1 MGVADGETPYRGD
14 ARAGKGDKAMRG
26 SANAEDDA
34 RVFDEAPALSLIVA
48 VDAVHEGTARSL
60 GDMLKVIGN
69 SSCEVIVASREAWP
83 SAPEG
88 VKVVS
93 YNAASRGDRFDRAAA
108 EARGGI
114 LAFVDDRV
122 RLPEGWL
129 ERVIQ
134 YFENPEV
141 SVAGGPVLPRS
152 HWRAE
157 RVSALI
163 LNSHLGTTPSGH
175 VSRAERPRKV
185 SELTGSNLLIR
196 EEVFRDV
203 GGFQSPSIGGEAVR
217 LCYKV
222 RSILGCDIHYEPR
235 LAVAATTRR
244 FPGAFLADTAAY
256 GRARGDMARRFREVA
271 PFYPYALPTLL
282 AVFVLVEAALVL
294 LSPIRHLRLAEYIGA
309 SLLLVL
315 FVVQAAGVLFAK
327 GPARPGDRIL
337 ATLGLPL
344 VSLTYG
350 IAFVRGFFGPS
361 MGEISPLRGRERPL
375 RVLII
380 NWRDISHPWS
390 GGAEIYM
397 HEIGRRFAENGVDV
411 GWLCQRHKGSSRNEL
426 LDGIRVHR
434 VGGRF
439 TLYPSVAISYLF
451 RLRGRYDV
459 IVDCENGIPFFTP
472 LFARVPKVL
481 LVHHVHREIFRR
493 ETHPP
498 LRWLGYFLEGKLM
511 PRVYRNTRVVAVSAS
526 TRDDLVG
533 LGFKSD
539 QIHIVHNG
547 VVEVTP
553 LDRRAAAEPRIL
565 CAGRLTSQKGVDVII
580 RAMPIVLRAFPNAK
594 LDIVGQGP
602 DRTRL
607 ERLAWS
613 LKLATHVRFHGYL
626 PGAARDQLAA
636 QAWVAVCPSAFEGWG
651 VSAVEAGARGLPV
664 VASNVNGLRDSV
676 RDGVTGLLVPHG
688 EPIALAEALVGLLGD
703 PERRAAMSAAGIEW
717 AAAHSW
723 ERSTNELRLVLAGAI
738 DAGRQAD
745 SAVSAATAVTAVTE
759 TETVEDAQISN
770 VG

>member
-1 MGVADGETPYRGD
+1 MGSIDAGESSNSGGD
-14 ARAGKGDKAMRG
+14 EHQASD
-26 SANAEDDA
+26 
-34 RVFDEAPALSLIVA
+34 APALTVIVA
-48 VDAVHEGTARSL
+48 VDAVHDGASRSL
-60 GDMLKVIGN
+60 RDMLAVIGDA
-69 SSCEVIVASREAWP
+69 SCEVIVATREAWP
-83 SAPEG
+83 AAPDG
-88 VKVVS
+88 VTVVA

-108 EARGGI
+108 EAHGRI

-122 RLPEGWL
+122 RLPKGWA
-129 ERVIQ
+129 ERVID
-134 YFENPEV
+134 YFDNPSV

-152 HWRAE
+152 RWRPE
-157 RVSALI
+157 RISALI

-175 VSRAERPRKV
+175 VSRAEKPRTV
-185 SELTGSNLLIR
+185 SELAGSNLLIR
-196 EEVFRDV
+196 DDVFRDV
-203 GGFQSPSIGGEAVR
+203 GGFQSPSVGGEAVR

-222 RSILGCDIHYEPR
+222 RSILGRDINYEPK
-235 LAVAATTRR
+235 LAVTATTRR
-244 FPGAFLADTAAY
+244 FPGPFLADTAAY

-271 PFYPYALPTLL
+271 PFYPYALPTLVTL
-282 AVFVLVEAALVL
+282 FVLVELALIGVPPL
-294 LSPIRHLRLAEYIGA
+294 RHIRLAGYIGA
-309 SLLLVL
+309 SLLFVL
-315 FVVQAAGVLFAK
+315 YVVQAVGVLFAK
-327 GPARPGDRIL
+327 GHARAGDRIL

-350 IAFVRGFFGPS
+350 VAFVRGFFGPS
-361 MGEISPLRGRERPL
+361 LGEISPLRGRQRPL

-397 HEIGRRFAENGVDV
+397 HEIGRRLAENGMDV
-411 GWLCQRHKGSSRNEL
+411 GWLCQRHRGSSRNEL

-439 TLYPSVAISYLF
+439 TLYPRVAISYLF
-451 RLRGRYDV
+451 KLRGRYDV

-472 LFARVPKVL
+472 LFARIPKVL

-498 LRWLGYFLEGKLM
+498 LRWLGYWLEGGLM
-511 PRVYRNTRVVAVSAS
+511 PRVYKKTPIVAVSAS
-526 TRDDLVG
+526 TRDDLVS
-533 LGFKSD
+533 LGFSAD

-553 LDRRAAAEPRIL
+553 LLRQPAPTARIL
-565 CAGRLTSQKGVDVII
+565 CAGRLTPQKGVDVII
-580 RAMPIVLRAFPNAK
+580 RAMPQVLRSFPNAQ

-626 PGAARDQLAA
+626 PGAARDHLAA

-651 VSAVEAGARGLPV
+651 VSCVEAGARGLPV
-664 VASNVNGLRDSV
+664 IASNVNGLRDSV
-676 RDGVTGLLVPHG
+676 RDGITGLLVPHG
-688 EPIALAEALVGLLGD
+688 DPHALADALVGLLGD
-703 PERRAAMSAAGIEW
+703 PERRDAMSAAGIEW

-723 ERSTNELRLVLAGAI
+723 ERSTTELRVVLGRAI
-738 DAGRQAD
+738 DASRRGDTLVVAPK
-745 SAVSAATAVTAVTE
+745 SSIE
-759 TETVEDAQISN
+759 PETVEEIQISN
-770 VG
+770 AG

>member
-1 MGVADGETPYRGD
+1 MAMGGT
-14 ARAGKGDKAMRG
+14 
-26 SANAEDDA
+26 ANADDDTRA
-34 RVFDEAPALSLIVA
+34 FAEAPALSLIVA
-48 VDAVHEGTARSL
+48 VDVIHAGVARSL
-60 GDMLKVIGN
+60 KDMLRVVGDTP
-69 SSCEVIVASREAWP
+69 CELIVASREAWP
-83 SAPEG
+83 DAPAG
-88 VKVVS
+88 VTVVP

-108 EARGGI
+108 QARGRI
-114 LAFVDDRV
+114 LAFIDDRV
-122 RLPEGWL
+122 RLPAGWP
-129 ERVIQ
+129 ERVIE
-134 YFENPEV
+134 YFDDPAV

-152 HWRAE
+152 RWRAE
-157 RVSALI
+157 RISALI

-175 VSRAERPRKV
+175 VSRAERPRTV
-185 SELTGSNLLIR
+185 TELTGSNLLIR
-196 EEVFRDV
+196 YDVFRDV
-203 GGFQSPSIGGEAVR
+203 GGFQSPSVGGEAVR
-217 LCYKV
+217 LCYKA
-222 RSILGCDIHYEPR
+222 RSILGCEVNYEPD

-244 FPGAFLADTAAY
+244 FPGPFLADTAAY

-271 PFYPYALPTLL
+271 PFYPYALPTLVTL
-282 AVFVLVEAALVL
+282 VVILELGLLIPFPHHPFKAAAIGGALLFVLYLVQT
-294 LSPIRHLRLAEYIGA
+294 
-309 SLLLVL
+309 V
-315 FVVQAAGVLFAK
+315 GVLFAK
-327 GPARPGDRIL
+327 GTSGLGDRLL

-350 IAFVRGFFGPS
+350 VAFVRGFFGPS
-361 MGEISPLRGRERPL
+361 MGEISPLRGRQRPL

-397 HEIGRRFAENGVDV
+397 HEIGRRLAEMGMDV
-411 GWLCQRHKGSSRNEL
+411 GWLTQRHKGSSRNEL

-439 TLYPSVAISYLF
+439 TLYPRVAISYLF
-451 RLRGRYDV
+451 KLRGRYDV

-472 LFARVPKVL
+472 LFARIPKVL

-498 LRWLGYFLEGKLM
+498 IRWLGYWLEGSLM
-511 PRVYRNTRVVAVSAS
+511 PTVYRKTPIVAVSAS

-533 LGFKSD
+533 LGFKAE

-553 LDRRAAAEPRIL
+553 LQRKPAPEPRIL
-565 CAGRLTSQKGVDVII
+565 CAGRLTPQKGVDVII
-580 RAMPIVLRAFPNAK
+580 RAMPLVLKALPNAH

-626 PGAARDQLAA
+626 PGLARDELAA
-636 QAWVAVCPSAFEGWG
+636 KAWVAVCPSAFEGWG
-651 VSAVEAGARGLPV
+651 VSCVEAGARGLPV

-676 RDGVTGLLVPHG
+676 RDGITGLLVPHG
-688 EPIALAEALVGLLGD
+688 DHRALAEALVGLLED
-703 PERRAAMSAAGIEW
+703 PERREEMSSAGIEW

-723 ERSTNELRLVLAGAI
+723 ERSTNELRMVLAGEIEAHRRGVAI
-738 DAGRQAD
+738 VATPNSSPAAD
-745 SAVSAATAVTAVTE
+745 PE
-759 TETVEDAQISN
+759 PVEDVQISN

>member
-1 MGVADGETPYRGD
+1 
-14 ARAGKGDKAMRG
+14 MRG
-26 SANAEDDA
+26 SATGDDDA
-34 RVFDEAPALSLIVA
+34 RTLDEPPALSLIVA
-48 VDAVHEGTARSL
+48 VDSVNEGAARSL
-60 GDMLKVIGN
+60 RDMLKVIGDAP
-69 SSCEVIVASREAWP
+69 CELIVASREAWP
-83 SAPEG
+83 DAPDG
-88 VKVVS
+88 VTVVA
-93 YNAASRGDRFDRAAA
+93 YNSASRGDRFDHAAA
-108 EARGGI
+108 QARGGI
-114 LAFVDDRV
+114 LAFLDDRV
-122 RLPEGWL
+122 RLAEGWP
-129 ERVIQ
+129 ERVLE
-134 YFENPEV
+134 YFEDPGV

-152 HWRAE
+152 RWRAE

-175 VSRAERPRKV
+175 VSRAERPRTV

-196 EEVFRDV
+196 DDVFRDV
-203 GGFQSPSIGGEAVR
+203 GGFQSPSVGGEAVR
-217 LCYKV
+217 LCYKA
-222 RSILGCDIHYEPR
+222 RSILGCDINYEPK
-235 LAVAATTRR
+235 LAVVATTRR
-244 FPGAFLADTAAY
+244 FPGPFLADTAAY

-271 PFYPYALPTLL
+271 PFYPYALPTLVTL
-282 AVFVLVEAALVL
+282 VVILELGLLIPFPHHPFKAALIGGGLLFVLYA
-294 LSPIRHLRLAEYIGA
+294 
-309 SLLLVL
+309 
-315 FVVQAAGVLFAK
+315 VQAIGVLFAR
-327 GPARPGDRIL
+327 GPARPGDRLL

-350 IAFVRGFFGPS
+350 VAFVRGFFGPS
-361 MGEISPLRGRERPL
+361 LGEISPLRGRQRPL

-397 HEIGRRFAENGVDV
+397 HEIGRRLAENGMDV
-411 GWLCQRHKGSSRNEL
+411 GWLCQRHKGSSRTEL
-426 LDGIRVHR
+426 LDGIRVRR

-439 TLYPSVAISYLF
+439 TLYPRVAISYLF
-451 RLRGRYDV
+451 KLRGRYDV

-472 LFARVPKVL
+472 LFARIPKVL

-498 LRWLGYFLEGKLM
+498 IRWLGYWLEGSLM
-511 PRVYRNTRVVAVSAS
+511 PKVYKKTSIVAVSAS

-533 LGFKSD
+533 LGFKAE

-553 LDRRAAAEPRIL
+553 LHRKPAPEARIL
-565 CAGRLTSQKGVDVII
+565 CAGRLTPQKGVDVII
-580 RAMPIVLRAFPNAK
+580 RAMPMVLRAFPDAQ

-613 LKLATHVRFHGYL
+613 LKLATHIRFHGYL

-651 VSAVEAGARGLPV
+651 VSCVEAGARGLPV
-664 VASNVNGLRDSV
+664 IASNVNGLRDSV
-676 RDGVTGLLVPHG
+676 RDGITGLLVPHG
-688 EPIALAEALVGLLGD
+688 DARALAEALVGLLGD
-703 PERRAAMSAAGIEW
+703 PERRAEMSAAGIEW

-738 DAGRQAD
+738 EADRQGEVVVIPPTPVPTTD
-745 SAVSAATAVTAVTE
+745 
-759 TETVEDAQISN
+759 VEPLEDVQISN

>member
-1 MGVADGETPYRGD
+1 MGPFGMGESADVVADAPAIDQT
-14 ARAGKGDKAMRG
+14 
-26 SANAEDDA
+26 
-34 RVFDEAPALSLIVA
+34 PALSLIVA
-48 VDAVHEGTARSL
+48 VDAVHDGTARSL
-60 GDMLKVIGN
+60 RDMIRVIGDAP
-69 SSCEVIVASREAWP
+69 CEIIVASREAWP
-83 SAPEG
+83 GAPEG
-88 VKVVS
+88 VTVVS
-93 YNAASRGDRFDRAAA
+93 FNAASRGDRFDRAAA
-108 EARGGI
+108 EAHGEI

-122 RLPEGWL
+122 RLPEGWPK
-129 ERVIQ
+129 RVIE
-134 YFENPEV
+134 FFDDPGV

-152 HWRAE
+152 RWRAE
-157 RVSALI
+157 RISALI

-196 EEVFRDV
+196 KDVFRDV
-203 GGFQSPSIGGEAVR
+203 GGFQSPSVGGEAVR

-222 RSILGCDIHYEPR
+222 RSILGCDIHYEPT

-244 FPGAFLADTAAY
+244 FPGPFLADTAAY

-271 PFYPYALPTLL
+271 PFYPYAIPTIVAL
-282 AVFVLVEAALVL
+282 FVMVEAALVV
-294 LSPIRHLRLAEYIGA
+294 LSPIRHLRLAEAIGA
-309 SLLLVL
+309 SVLVVL
-315 FVVQAAGVLFAK
+315 YVVQAVGVLFAK
-327 GPARPGDRIL
+327 GPARPGDRLL

-361 MGEISPLRGRERPL
+361 LGEISPLRGRQRPL

-397 HEIGRRFAENGVDV
+397 HEIGRRLAENGMDV

-439 TLYPSVAISYLF
+439 TLYPRVVISYLF
-451 RLRGRYDV
+451 KLRGRYDI

-472 LFARVPKVL
+472 LFARIPKVL

-498 LRWLGYFLEGKLM
+498 LRWLGYWLEGWLM
-511 PRVYRNTRVVAVSAS
+511 PRVYRKTPIVAVSAS

-533 LGFKSD
+533 LGFKAE

-553 LDRRAAAEPRIL
+553 LNRTPAPEARIL
-565 CAGRLTSQKGVDVII
+565 CAGRLTPQKGVEVII
-580 RAMPIVLRAFPNAK
+580 RAMPQVLRSFPNAN

-651 VSAVEAGARGLPV
+651 VSCVEAGARGLPV
-664 VASNVNGLRDSV
+664 IASNVNGLRDSV
-676 RDGVTGLLVPHG
+676 RDGITGLLVPHG
-688 EPIALAEALVGLLGD
+688 DPRALADTLVGLLGD
-703 PERRAAMSAAGIEW
+703 PERRAEMSIAGIEW

-723 ERSTNELRLVLAGAI
+723 ERSTNELRIVLAGTI
-738 DAGRQAD
+738 EAD
-745 SAVSAATAVTAVTE
+745 RHGEVVVTAPATTTE
-759 TETVEDAQISN
+759 SEPLEDIQISN

>member
-1 MGVADGETPYRGD
+1 
-14 ARAGKGDKAMRG
+14 MRG
-26 SANAEDDA
+26 SASAEGTARALEDA
-34 RVFDEAPALSLIVA
+34 PVLSLIVA
-48 VDAVHEGTARSL
+48 VDAVHKGTSRSL
-60 GDMLKVIGN
+60 NDMLAAIGELP
-69 SSCEVIVASREAWP
+69 CEVIVASREAWP
-83 SAPEG
+83 TAPEG

-93 YNAASRGDRFDRAAA
+93 YNSASRGDRFDLAAA
-108 EARGGI
+108 EARGAV
-114 LAFVDDRV
+114 LAFLDDRV
-122 RLPEGWL
+122 RLPKDWAA
-129 ERVIQ
+129 RVID
-134 YFENPEV
+134 YFEDSDV

-152 HWRAE
+152 RWRAE

-175 VSRAERPRKV
+175 VSRAERPRTV
-185 SELTGSNLLIR
+185 SELAGANLLIR
-196 EEVFRDV
+196 ADVFRDV
-203 GGFQSPSIGGEAVR
+203 GGFQSPSVGGEAVR

-222 RSILGCDIHYEPR
+222 RSILGCDINYEPK
-235 LAVAATTRR
+235 LAVIATTRR
-244 FPGAFLADTAAY
+244 FPGPFLADTAAY

-271 PFYPYALPTLL
+271 PFYPYALPTLVTLVVILEL
-282 AVFVLVEAALVL
+282 ALLIPFPHHPFKAAVIGGGL
-294 LSPIRHLRLAEYIGA
+294 LFLLYLIQA
-309 SLLLVL
+309 S
-315 FVVQAAGVLFAK
+315 GVLFAR
-327 GPARPGDRIL
+327 GPARLGDRIL

-350 IAFVRGFFGPS
+350 IAFVRGFLGPN
-361 MGEISPLRGRERPL
+361 MAEISPLRGRERPL

-397 HEIGRRFAENGVDV
+397 HEIGRRLAENGMDV

-426 LDGIRVHR
+426 LDGIRVRR

-439 TLYPSVAISYLF
+439 TLYPRVAICYLF

-472 LFARVPKVL
+472 LFARIPKVL

-498 LRWLGYFLEGKLM
+498 LRWLGYWLEGSLM
-511 PRVYRNTRVVAVSAS
+511 PRVYRNTTVVAVSAS

-533 LGFKSD
+533 LGFKSE
-539 QIHIVHNG
+539 QIHIIHNG

-553 LDRRAAAEPRIL
+553 LHRTPAADPRIL
-565 CAGRLTSQKGVDVII
+565 CAGRLTSQKGVEVII
-580 RAMPIVLRAFPNAK
+580 RAMPLVLQAFPAAQ

-626 PGAARDQLAA
+626 PGAARDRLAA

-676 RDGVTGLLVPHG
+676 RDGITGLLVPHG
-688 EPIALAEALVGLLGD
+688 DPRALAEALIGLLAD
-703 PERRAAMSAAGIEW
+703 PERRDAMSAAGIEW

-723 ERSTNELRLVLAGAI
+723 ERSTNELRVVLARALEI
-738 DAGRQAD
+738 DRQAD
-745 SAVSAATAVTAVTE
+745 EAVLSSTSSAENDAVEEV
-759 TETVEDAQISN
+759 QISN

>member
-1 MGVADGETPYRGD
+1 MP
-14 ARAGKGDKAMRG
+14 GKGPTGMRG
-26 SANAEDDA
+26 SANEHADA
-34 RVFDEAPALSLIVA
+34 PAVDEAPSLSLIVA
-48 VDAVHEGTARSL
+48 VDAVHDGTARSL
-60 GDMLKVIGN
+60 RDMLRVIGDAP
-69 SSCEVIVASREAWP
+69 CEVIVASREAWP
-83 SAPEG
+83 AAPEG
-88 VKVVS
+88 VTVVS

-108 EARGGI
+108 EAHGEI
-114 LAFVDDRV
+114 LAFMDDRV
-122 RLPEGWL
+122 RLPDGWAK
-129 ERVIQ
+129 RVIE
-134 YFENPEV
+134 FFDDPGV

-152 HWRAE
+152 RWRAE

-175 VSRAERPRKV
+175 VSRAERPRTV

-196 EEVFRDV
+196 RDVFRDV
-203 GGFQSPSIGGEAVR
+203 GGFQSPSVGGEAVR

-222 RSILGCDIHYEPR
+222 RSILGCTINYEPK

-244 FPGAFLADTAAY
+244 FPGPFLTDTAAY

-271 PFYPYALPTLL
+271 PFYPYALPTLVTL
-282 AVFVLVEAALVL
+282 FVILELILLLPYPHHPVKTALVGGAL
-294 LSPIRHLRLAEYIGA
+294 LGA
-309 SLLLVL
+309 LYL
-315 FVVQAAGVLFAK
+315 VQAVGVLFAK
-327 GPARPGDRIL
+327 GPARPGDRLL

-361 MGEISPLRGRERPL
+361 LGEISPLRGRQRPL

-397 HEIGRRFAENGVDV
+397 HEIGRRLAENGMDV

-439 TLYPSVAISYLF
+439 TLYPRVAISYLF
-451 RLRGRYDV
+451 KLRGRYDI

-472 LFARVPKVL
+472 LFARIPKVL

-498 LRWLGYFLEGKLM
+498 LRWLGYWLEGGLM
-511 PRVYRNTRVVAVSAS
+511 PRVYRKTPIIAVSAS

-533 LGFKSD
+533 LGFSAD

-553 LDRRAAAEPRIL
+553 LHRTPAPDARIL
-565 CAGRLTSQKGVDVII
+565 CAGRLTPQKGVDVII
-580 RAMPIVLRAFPNAK
+580 RAMPLVLRSFPNAQ

-636 QAWVAVCPSAFEGWG
+636 LAWVAVCPSAFEGWG
-651 VSAVEAGARGLPV
+651 VSCVEAGARGLPV
-664 VASNVNGLRDSV
+664 IASNVNGLRDSV
-676 RDGVTGLLVPHG
+676 REGITGLLVPYGDPH
-688 EPIALAEALVGLLGD
+688 ALADALVGLLGD
-703 PERRAAMSAAGIEW
+703 PDRRAEMSVAGIDW

-723 ERSTNELRLVLAGAI
+723 ERSTNELRLVLA
-738 DAGRQAD
+738 
-745 SAVSAATAVTAVTE
+745 
-759 TETVEDAQISN
+759 ETVEADRRGETLVAAPTTTTTDSEAVEDIQISN

>member
-1 MGVADGETPYRGD
+1 MGPFGMGESADVVADAPAIDQT
-14 ARAGKGDKAMRG
+14 
-26 SANAEDDA
+26 
-34 RVFDEAPALSLIVA
+34 PALSLIVA
-48 VDAVHEGTARSL
+48 VDAVHDGTARSL
-60 GDMLKVIGN
+60 RDMIRVIGDAP
-69 SSCEVIVASREAWP
+69 CEIIVASREAWP
-83 SAPEG
+83 GAPEG
-88 VKVVS
+88 VTVVS
-93 YNAASRGDRFDRAAA
+93 FNAASRGDRFDRAAA
-108 EARGGI
+108 EAHGEI

-122 RLPEGWL
+122 RLPEGWPK
-129 ERVIQ
+129 RVIE
-134 YFENPEV
+134 FFDDPGV

-152 HWRAE
+152 RWRAE
-157 RVSALI
+157 RISALI

-196 EEVFRDV
+196 KDVFRDV
-203 GGFQSPSIGGEAVR
+203 GGFQSPSVGGEAVR

-222 RSILGCDIHYEPR
+222 RSILGCDIHYEPT

-244 FPGAFLADTAAY
+244 FPGPFLADTAAY

-271 PFYPYALPTLL
+271 PFYPYAIPTIVAL
-282 AVFVLVEAALVL
+282 FVMVEAALVV
-294 LSPIRHLRLAEYIGA
+294 LSPIRHLRLAEAIGA
-309 SLLLVL
+309 SVLVVL
-315 FVVQAAGVLFAK
+315 YVVQAVGVLFAK
-327 GPARPGDRIL
+327 GPARPGDRLL

-361 MGEISPLRGRERPL
+361 LGEISPLRGRQRPL

-397 HEIGRRFAENGVDV
+397 HEIGRRLAENGMDV

-439 TLYPSVAISYLF
+439 TLYPRVVISYLF
-451 RLRGRYDV
+451 KLRGRYDI

-472 LFARVPKVL
+472 LFARIPKVL

-498 LRWLGYFLEGKLM
+498 LRWLGYWLEGWLM
-511 PRVYRNTRVVAVSAS
+511 PRVYRKTPIVAVSAS

-533 LGFKSD
+533 LGFNAE

-553 LDRRAAAEPRIL
+553 LNRTPAPEARIL
-565 CAGRLTSQKGVDVII
+565 CAGRLTPQKGVEVII
-580 RAMPIVLRAFPNAK
+580 RAMPQVLRSFPNAN

-651 VSAVEAGARGLPV
+651 VSCVEAGARGLPV
-664 VASNVNGLRDSV
+664 IASNVNGLRDSV
-676 RDGVTGLLVPHG
+676 RDGITGLLVPHG
-688 EPIALAEALVGLLGD
+688 DPRALADTLVGLLGD
-703 PERRAAMSAAGIEW
+703 PERRAEMSIAGIEW

-723 ERSTNELRLVLAGAI
+723 ERSTNELRIVLAGTI
-738 DAGRQAD
+738 EAD
-745 SAVSAATAVTAVTE
+745 RHGEVVVTAPATTTE
-759 TETVEDAQISN
+759 SEPLEDIQISN

>member
-1 MGVADGETPYRGD
+1 VP
-14 ARAGKGDKAMRG
+14 GKGPMAMRG

-34 RVFDEAPALSLIVA
+34 RPLDDAPTLSLIVA
-48 VDAVHEGTARSL
+48 VDAVHDGTARSL
-60 GDMLKVIGN
+60 RDMLKVVGDTQ
-69 SSCEVIVASREAWP
+69 CELIVASREAWP
-83 SAPEG
+83 DAPDG
-88 VKVVS
+88 VTVVA
-93 YNAASRGDRFDRAAA
+93 YNAASRGDRFDLAAA
-108 EARGGI
+108 QARGRI
-114 LAFVDDRV
+114 LAFLDERV
-122 RLPEGWL
+122 RLPEGWP
-129 ERVIQ
+129 ERVIEF
-134 YFENPEV
+134 FEDPAV

-157 RVSALI
+157 RISALI

-175 VSRAERPRKV
+175 VSRAERPRTV

-196 EEVFRDV
+196 DDVFRDV
-203 GGFQSPSIGGEAVR
+203 GGFQSPSVGGEAVR

-222 RSILGCDIHYEPR
+222 RSILGCDINYEPD
-235 LAVAATTRR
+235 LAVVATTRR
-244 FPGAFLADTAAY
+244 FPGPFLADTAAY

-282 AVFVLVEAALVL
+282 TLVVILELGLLIPFPHHPFKAAVIGGALLFVLYLV
-294 LSPIRHLRLAEYIGA
+294 
-309 SLLLVL
+309 
-315 FVVQAAGVLFAK
+315 QTMGVLFAK
-327 GPARPGDRIL
+327 GRSGLGDRLL

-350 IAFVRGFFGPS
+350 MAFVRGFFGPS
-361 MGEISPLRGRERPL
+361 LGEISPLRGRQRPL

-397 HEIGRRFAENGVDV
+397 HEIGRRLAENGLDV

-439 TLYPSVAISYLF
+439 TLYPRVAISYLF
-451 RLRGRYDV
+451 KLRGRYDV

-472 LFARVPKVL
+472 LFARIPKVL

-498 LRWLGYFLEGKLM
+498 LRWLGYWLEGSLM
-511 PRVYRNTRVVAVSAS
+511 PTVYKKTLIVAVSAS

-533 LGFKSD
+533 LGFKSE

-547 VVEVTP
+547 VVEIAP
-553 LDRRAAAEPRIL
+553 LDRKPAPEPRIL
-565 CAGRLTSQKGVDVII
+565 CAGRLTPQKGVEVII
-580 RAMPIVLRAFPNAK
+580 RAMPLVLMVLPNAH

-626 PGAARDQLAA
+626 PGLARDELAAR
-636 QAWVAVCPSAFEGWG
+636 AWVAVCPSAFEGWG
-651 VSAVEAGARGLPV
+651 VSCVEAGARGLPV
-664 VASNVNGLRDSV
+664 IASNVNGLRDSV
-676 RDGVTGLLVPHG
+676 RDGITGLLVPHG
-688 EPIALAEALVGLLGD
+688 DHRALAEALVDLLGD
-703 PERRAAMSAAGIEW
+703 TERRAEMSAAGIEW

-723 ERSTNELRLVLAGAI
+723 ERSTNELRVVLAAAI
-738 DAGRQAD
+738 EVDRQNE
-745 SAVSAATAVTAVTE
+745 SLVTAPKSSPASDGE
-759 TETVEDAQISN
+759 PVEEVQISN

>member
-1 MGVADGETPYRGD
+1 MPGMGSIDAGESSNSGGD
-14 ARAGKGDKAMRG
+14 EHQASD
-26 SANAEDDA
+26 
-34 RVFDEAPALSLIVA
+34 VPALSLIVA
-48 VDAVHEGTARSL
+48 VDAVHDGTTRSL
-60 GDMLKVIGN
+60 RDMLAVIADA
-69 SSCEVIVASREAWP
+69 SCEIIVASREAWP
-83 SAPEG
+83 DAPDG
-88 VKVVS
+88 VTVVA

-108 EARGGI
+108 EAHGGI
-114 LAFVDDRV
+114 LAFVDDRI
-122 RLPEGWL
+122 RLPNGWA
-129 ERVIQ
+129 ERVID
-134 YFENPEV
+134 YFDNPSV

-152 HWRAE
+152 RWRPE
-157 RVSALI
+157 RISALI

-175 VSRAERPRKV
+175 VSRAEKPRTV
-185 SELTGSNLLIR
+185 SELAGSNLLIR
-196 EEVFRDV
+196 EDVFRDV
-203 GGFQSPSIGGEAVR
+203 GGFQSPSVGGEAVR

-222 RSILGCDIHYEPR
+222 RSILGCDINYEPN

-244 FPGAFLADTAAY
+244 FPGPFLADTAAY

-271 PFYPYALPTLL
+271 PFYPYALPTLVTL
-282 AVFVLVEAALVL
+282 FVLLELALIGFPPL
-294 LSPIRHLRLAEYIGA
+294 RHLRLAGYIGA
-309 SLLLVL
+309 SLLFVL
-315 FVVQAAGVLFAK
+315 YVVQAVGVLFAK
-327 GPARPGDRIL
+327 GHARFGDRLL

-350 IAFVRGFFGPS
+350 VAFVRGFFGPS
-361 MGEISPLRGRERPL
+361 LDEISPLRGRQRPL

-397 HEIGRRFAENGVDV
+397 HEIGRRLAENGMDV
-411 GWLCQRHKGSSRNEL
+411 GWLCQRHRGSSRNEL

-439 TLYPSVAISYLF
+439 TLYPRVAISYLF
-451 RLRGRYDV
+451 KLRGRYDV

-472 LFARVPKVL
+472 LFARIPKVL

-498 LRWLGYFLEGKLM
+498 LRWLGYWLEGGLM
-511 PRVYRNTRVVAVSAS
+511 PRVYRKTPIVAVSAS
-526 TRDDLVG
+526 TRDDLVS
-533 LGFKSD
+533 LGFKAD

-553 LDRRAAAEPRIL
+553 LHRKPALQPRIL
-565 CAGRLTSQKGVDVII
+565 CAGRLTPQKGVDVII
-580 RAMPIVLRAFPNAK
+580 RAMPLVLRSFPNAQ

-651 VSAVEAGARGLPV
+651 VSCVEAGARGLPV

-676 RDGVTGLLVPHG
+676 RDGITGLLVPHG
-688 EPIALAEALVGLLGD
+688 EPHALAEALVGLLGD
-703 PERRAAMSAAGIEW
+703 PERRDAMSTAGIEW

-723 ERSTNELRLVLAGAI
+723 ERSTTELRVVLGSAI
-738 DAGRQAD
+738 DAGRRGDTLSVAPK
-745 SAVSAATAVTAVTE
+745 SVVE
-759 TETVEDAQISN
+759 PETVEEVPISN

>member
-1 MGVADGETPYRGD
+1 MAMG
-14 ARAGKGDKAMRG
+14 G
-26 SANAEDDA
+26 SANADDDA
-34 RVFDEAPALSLIVA
+34 RAIAEAPALSLIVA
-48 VDAVHEGTARSL
+48 VDVIHAGVARSL
-60 GDMLKVIGN
+60 KDMLRVVGDTP
-69 SSCEVIVASREAWP
+69 CELIVASREAWP
-83 SAPEG
+83 DAPAG
-88 VKVVS
+88 VTVVP

-108 EARGGI
+108 QARGRI
-114 LAFVDDRV
+114 LAFIDDRV
-122 RLPEGWL
+122 RLPAGWP
-129 ERVIQ
+129 ERVIE
-134 YFENPEV
+134 YFDDPAV

-152 HWRAE
+152 RWRAE
-157 RVSALI
+157 RISALI

-175 VSRAERPRKV
+175 VSRAERPRTV
-185 SELTGSNLLIR
+185 TELTGSNLLIR
-196 EEVFRDV
+196 DDVFRDV
-203 GGFQSPSIGGEAVR
+203 GGFQSPSVGGEAVR
-217 LCYKV
+217 LCYKA
-222 RSILGCDIHYEPR
+222 RSILGCEVNYEPD

-244 FPGAFLADTAAY
+244 FPGPFLADTAAY

-271 PFYPYALPTLL
+271 PFYPYALPTLVTL
-282 AVFVLVEAALVL
+282 VVILELGLLIPFPHHPFKAAAIGGALLFVLYLVQT
-294 LSPIRHLRLAEYIGA
+294 
-309 SLLLVL
+309 V
-315 FVVQAAGVLFAK
+315 GVLFAK
-327 GPARPGDRIL
+327 GTSGLGDRLL

-350 IAFVRGFFGPS
+350 VAFVRGFFGPS
-361 MGEISPLRGRERPL
+361 MGEISPLRGRQRPL

-397 HEIGRRFAENGVDV
+397 HEIGRRLAEMGMDV
-411 GWLCQRHKGSSRNEL
+411 GWLTQRHKGSSRNEL

-439 TLYPSVAISYLF
+439 TLYPRVAISYLF
-451 RLRGRYDV
+451 KLRGRYDV

-472 LFARVPKVL
+472 LFARIPKVL

-498 LRWLGYFLEGKLM
+498 IRWLGYWLEGSLM
-511 PRVYRNTRVVAVSAS
+511 PTVYRKTPIVAVSAS

-533 LGFKSD
+533 LGFKAE

-553 LDRRAAAEPRIL
+553 LQRKPAPEPRIL
-565 CAGRLTSQKGVDVII
+565 CAGRLTPQKGVDVII
-580 RAMPIVLRAFPNAK
+580 RAMPLVLKALPNAH

-626 PGAARDQLAA
+626 PGLARDELAA
-636 QAWVAVCPSAFEGWG
+636 KAWVAVCPSAFEGWG
-651 VSAVEAGARGLPV
+651 VSCVEAGARGLPV

-676 RDGVTGLLVPHG
+676 RDGITGLLVPHG
-688 EPIALAEALVGLLGD
+688 DHRALAEALVGLLED
-703 PERRAAMSAAGIEW
+703 PERREEMSSAGIEW

-723 ERSTNELRLVLAGAI
+723 ERSTNELRMVLAGEIEAHRRGVAI
-738 DAGRQAD
+738 VATPNPSPAAD
-745 SAVSAATAVTAVTE
+745 PE
-759 TETVEDAQISN
+759 PVEDVQISN

>member
-1 MGVADGETPYRGD
+1 MAMG
-14 ARAGKGDKAMRG
+14 G
-26 SANAEDDA
+26 SANADDDA
-34 RVFDEAPALSLIVA
+34 RAIAEAPALSLIVA
-48 VDAVHEGTARSL
+48 VDVIHAGVARSL
-60 GDMLKVIGN
+60 KDMLRVVGDTP
-69 SSCEVIVASREAWP
+69 CELIVASREAWP
-83 SAPEG
+83 DAPAG
-88 VKVVS
+88 VTVVP

-108 EARGGI
+108 QARGRI
-114 LAFVDDRV
+114 LAFIDDRV
-122 RLPEGWL
+122 RLPAGWP
-129 ERVIQ
+129 ERVIE
-134 YFENPEV
+134 YFDDPAV

-152 HWRAE
+152 RWRAE
-157 RVSALI
+157 RISALI

-175 VSRAERPRKV
+175 VSRAERPRTV
-185 SELTGSNLLIR
+185 TELTGSNLLIR
-196 EEVFRDV
+196 DDVFRDV
-203 GGFQSPSIGGEAVR
+203 GGFQSPSVGGEAVR
-217 LCYKV
+217 LCYKA
-222 RSILGCDIHYEPR
+222 RSILGCEVNYEPD

-244 FPGAFLADTAAY
+244 FPGPFLADTAAY

-271 PFYPYALPTLL
+271 PFYPYALPTLVTL
-282 AVFVLVEAALVL
+282 VVILELGLLIPFPHHPFKAAAIGGALLFVLYLVQT
-294 LSPIRHLRLAEYIGA
+294 
-309 SLLLVL
+309 V
-315 FVVQAAGVLFAK
+315 GVLFAK
-327 GPARPGDRIL
+327 GTSGLGDRLL

-350 IAFVRGFFGPS
+350 VAFVRGFFGPS
-361 MGEISPLRGRERPL
+361 MGEISPLRGRQRPL

-397 HEIGRRFAENGVDV
+397 HEIGRRLAEMGMDV
-411 GWLCQRHKGSSRNEL
+411 GWLTQRHKGSSRNEL

-439 TLYPSVAISYLF
+439 TLYPRVAISYLF
-451 RLRGRYDV
+451 KLRGRYDV

-472 LFARVPKVL
+472 LFARIPKVL

-498 LRWLGYFLEGKLM
+498 IRWLGYWLEGSLM
-511 PRVYRNTRVVAVSAS
+511 PTVYRKTPIVAVSAS

-533 LGFKSD
+533 LGFKAE

-553 LDRRAAAEPRIL
+553 LQRKPAPEPRIL
-565 CAGRLTSQKGVDVII
+565 CAGRLTPQKGVDVII
-580 RAMPIVLRAFPNAK
+580 RAMPLVLKALPNAH

-626 PGAARDQLAA
+626 PGLARDELAA
-636 QAWVAVCPSAFEGWG
+636 KAWVAVCPSAFEGWG
-651 VSAVEAGARGLPV
+651 VSCVEAGARGLPV

-676 RDGVTGLLVPHG
+676 RDGITGLLVPHG
-688 EPIALAEALVGLLGD
+688 DHRALAEALVGLLED
-703 PERRAAMSAAGIEW
+703 PERREEMSSAGIEW

-723 ERSTNELRLVLAGAI
+723 ERSTNELRMVLAGEIEAHRRGVAI
-738 DAGRQAD
+738 VATPNSSPAAD
-745 SAVSAATAVTAVTE
+745 PE
-759 TETVEDAQISN
+759 PVEDVQISN

>member
-1 MGVADGETPYRGD
+1 
-14 ARAGKGDKAMRG
+14 MRG
-26 SANAEDDA
+26 SANPEGDA
-34 RVFDEAPALSLIVA
+34 CALDETPALSLIVA
-48 VDAVHEGTARSL
+48 VDAVHEGTYRSL
-60 GDMLKVIGN
+60 RDMLGVVGDT
-69 SSCEVIVASREAWP
+69 SCEVIVASREAWP
-83 SAPEG
+83 AAPEG

-93 YNAASRGDRFDRAAA
+93 YNSASRGDRFDRAAA
-108 EARGGI
+108 EAQGAI

-122 RLPEGWL
+122 RLPQGWAA
-129 ERVIQ
+129 RVID
-134 YFENPEV
+134 YFEDPEV

-152 HWRAE
+152 RWRAE

-175 VSRAERPRKV
+175 VSRAERPRTV
-185 SELTGSNLLIR
+185 SELAGANLLIR
-196 EEVFRDV
+196 QDVFRDV
-203 GGFQSPSIGGEAVR
+203 GGFQSPSVGGEAVR

-222 RSILGCDIHYEPR
+222 RSILGCDINYEPK

-244 FPGAFLADTAAY
+244 FPGPFLADTAAY

-282 AVFVLVEAALVL
+282 TIFVAVEAALVL
-294 LSPIRHLRLAEYIGA
+294 LAPIRHLRLAWDIAEAGA
-309 SLLLVL
+309 LILLVL
-315 FVVQAAGVLFAK
+315 YLIQASGVLFAR
-327 GPARPGDRIL
+327 GPARLSDRIL

-361 MGEISPLRGRERPL
+361 MAEISPLRGRQRPL

-397 HEIGRRFAENGVDV
+397 HEIGRRLAENGMDV
-411 GWLCQRHKGSSRNEL
+411 GWLCQRHKGSSRTEL
-426 LDGIRVHR
+426 LDGIRVRR

-439 TLYPSVAISYLF
+439 TLYPRVALSYLF
-451 RLRGRYDV
+451 KLRGRYDV

-472 LFARVPKVL
+472 LFARIPKVL
-481 LVHHVHREIFRR
+481 LVHHVHHEIFRR
-493 ETHPP
+493 ETRPP
-498 LRWLGYFLEGKLM
+498 VRWIGYWLEGSLM
-511 PRVYRNTRVVAVSAS
+511 PRVYRNTTVVAVSAS
-526 TRDDLVG
+526 TRDDLVA

-539 QIHIVHNG
+539 QIHIIHNG

-553 LDRRAAAEPRIL
+553 LHRKPAADPRIL

-580 RAMPIVLRAFPNAK
+580 RAMPLVLRAFPNAQ

-602 DRTRL
+602 DRSRL

-676 RDGVTGLLVPHG
+676 RDGITGLLVPHG
-688 EPIALAEALVGLLGD
+688 EPDALAEALIGLLGD
-703 PERRAAMSAAGIEW
+703 PVRRDEMSAAGIDW
-717 AAAHSW
+717 AAMHSW
-723 ERSTNELRLVLAGAI
+723 ERSTNELRLVLARAL
-738 DAGRQAD
+738 DVDRHADEAVPPSAPPAD
-745 SAVSAATAVTAVTE
+745 SEVM
-759 TETVEDAQISN
+759 EDVQISN